1 MRTLL
6 TGVMLLALLPPVASA
21 QERTVTFTV
30 EKMTCALCPITVSR
44 AMKRVEGVVEVSVD
58 YDKKRATVGYD
69 DAITTWEEIAAA
81 SAGVGFPANKVE

>member
-6 TGVMLLALLPPVASA
+6 TGAILLALLPPVAAA
-21 QERTVTFTV
+21 QDRTVTFAV

-58 YDKKRATVGYD
+58 YDKKRATVRYD

-81 SAGVGFPANKVE
+81 SAGFGFPANKLE

>member
-6 TGVMLLALLPPVASA
+6 IGAMLSALLPPFATA
-21 QERTVTFTV
+21 QGRTVMFAV

-58 YDKKRATVGYD
+58 YNKKRATVRYD
-69 DAITTWEEIAAA
+69 DTITTWEEIAAA
-81 SAGVGFPANKVE
+81 SAGVGFPAKKLE